1 MRSLVLILLLALLS
15 VPSTKGND
23 RQAILVARTHV
34 ETSAVYRGSKPDF
47 GKFESRINRLLDG
60 RDAETKTMSFVHAIR
75 RQSGKLLT
83 PNQADR
89 LNALLENRQSVIKR
103 LHDER
108 NVLRG
113 FFFAKAWEMP
123 LLEKADRQAA
133 MNELHN
139 WLAVWLEITL
149 HERIAHHHLCRDAF
163 ALLTPQQ
170 RDDLVRGDWDQ
181 YVRKSIGHKRAYFGD
196 RVVIRA
202 LGKPDRSVQFGKLSD
217 ALADEH
223 VAVQRDLL
231 SAERRWRIL
240 TLASPSVSDELLAA
254 EWNRTASALGAFFMN
269 QAGHIVRLTR
279 AGYDLDDADIRSR
292 IAAQSDLAKEAL
304 EESVRVKLVAGA
316 RLHADL
322 TFASASSH
330 GPLQCEGDY
339 RHHLQG
345 VGIGGKGNI
354 FWSFTTTLVKTDAGG
369 SRLKQIEVPSHHGDL
384 CVTSNR
390 VYVAVNLGPF
400 NHPEGK
406 ADSWVYVYDLEL
418 NILGK
423 HQTPQVIY
431 GAGGM
436 DHRDGRFYVIGGLP
450 ASHDK
455 NYVYEYDGKFAFV
468 KRHDIPSGQT
478 HLGIQTAAFIGNQWW
493 FGCYG
498 TPRVMLKTDAEFNLL
513 GKYEFDCAYGIAA
526 RPDGGM
532 LVATGPCQG
541 GRCEGALHHV
551 VPNAKS
557 GLRMLKGNR

>member
-1 MRSLVLILLLALLS
+1 MRHLVLIPFLAFIAVL
-15 VPSTKGND
+15 PAKADD
-23 RQAILVARTHV
+23 RQAILVARTHL
-34 ETSAVYRGSKPDF
+34 ETSSIYRGANPEFS
-47 GKFESRINRLLDG
+47 KFESRIGALLDG

-83 PNQADR
+83 PDQADR
-89 LNALLENRQSVIKR
+89 LNALLESRQDVIKR

-113 FFFAKAWEMP
+113 FFFAKAWQMP
-123 LLEKADRQAA
+123 LLENSDRPVA
-133 MNELHN
+133 MRELRD

-163 ALLTPQQ
+163 RILTPQQ
-170 RDDLVRGDWDQ
+170 RDSLGRGDWDR

-196 RVVIRA
+196 RIVSRA
-202 LGKPDRSVQFGKLSD
+202 LGKPDKPVQFGKLSEV
-217 ALADEH
+217 LANEH
-223 VAVQRDLL
+223 LAVQRDLL
-231 SAERRWRIL
+231 NAERRWRIL
-240 TLASPSVSDELLAA
+240 TLETPSVSDELLAA
-254 EWNRTASALGAFFMN
+254 EWNRTAAALGKFFLN
-269 QAGHIVRLTR
+269 QAGHIIRLTR
-279 AGYDLDDADIRSR
+279 EGYDLDDADVRDR
-292 IAAQSDLAKEAL
+292 IEAQSGLAKEAL
-304 EESVRVKLVAGA
+304 EESVRMKLTGGA

-322 TFASASSH
+322 TFASKEPV
-330 GPLQCEGDY
+330 GPIKCEGDY

-345 VGIGGKGNI
+345 IGIDRSGDI
-354 FWSFTTTLVKTDAGG
+354 YWSFTTTLAKTDANGK
-369 SRLKQIEVPSHHGDL
+369 RLKQIEVPNHHGDL

-406 ADSWVYVYDLEL
+406 ADSWVYVYDLDWNL
-418 NILGK
+418 LSK
-423 HQTPQVIY
+423 HQTPEVIY

-436 DHRDGRFYVIGGLP
+436 DSRDGRFYVIGGLP

-478 HLGIQTAAFIGNQWW
+478 LLGIQTAAFIGNQWW

-498 TPRVMLKTDAEFNLL
+498 TPRVMLKTDAQFNLL

-526 RPDGGM
+526 RSDGGM

-557 GLRMLKGNR
+557 GLQMLKGKR